1 MSNIQLT
8 GLIRFA
14 LYFQGEKR
22 TIETGRIIDG
32 EREKREVTK
41 AKNIYGEWSGGSF
54 HPVQNY
60 KDVVEGAVR
69 MEIHRKNE
77 GGEIE
82 VLWWEKNPERVKVEW
97 LAFSAMATDSTKVG
111 KLPVYIRGLRVTSP
125 EHGMKQFMVVEGI

>member
-14 LYFQGEKR
+14 LHFPGEKR
-22 TIETGRIIDG
+22 TIETGRVIDG

-41 AKNIYGEWSGGSF
+41 ANIIYGEWSGGSF

-60 KDVVEGAVR
+60 KDVVAGAER
-69 MEIHRKNE
+69 MEIHRKIE
-77 GGEIE
+77 GGKIE
-82 VLWWEKNPERVKVEW
+82 VVYWEKNPEKIKLEW

-125 EHGMKQFMVVEGI
+125 EHGVKQFMVVEGI